1 VLNTNSLKKNSET
14 GVMPDVV
21 LDVRSQLCPMPVLK
35 AKKAIDSMQPG
46 QLLKVIAKDAA
57 AKTDIIHLVQRLKL
71 ELIDICEEGNMI
83 RITIKK

>member
-1 VLNTNSLKKNSET
+1 
-14 GVMPDVV
+14 MPDVV